1 LSLGQGAMR
10 VISAVPFPAFRQ
22 KGTVVKPAALLG
34 LILLVLPF
42 ASRADENL
50 VAKREACRLDARMRI
65 FPKGKIGVDG
75 YQRIVELRNA
85 HVTQC
90 MAGAL
95 KPPPLPPKRE
105 IAKVKDP
112 GPETRLPVKKKSR
125 RIALRMQR

>member
-1 LSLGQGAMR
+1 MR

-95 KPPPLPPKRE
+95 KPPPLPPRRE
-105 IAKVKDP
+105 VAKVKDP
-112 GPETRLPVKKKSR
+112 GPETRGIPVKKKSR
-125 RIALRMQR
+125 RIALRVERR

>member
-1 LSLGQGAMR
+1 MR
-10 VISAVPFPAFRQ
+10 MISAVASPAIRQ
-22 KGTVVKPAALLG
+22 KGTALKPAALLG

-50 VAKREACRLDARMRI
+50 VAKREACRQDARMRI
-65 FPKGKIGVDG
+65 FPKGKVGVDG
-75 YQRIVELRNA
+75 YQRIVDLRNA

-105 IAKVKDP
+105 IAKVKDD
-112 GPETRLPVKKKSR
+112 GRETPLLAGRKKSR
-125 RIALRMQR
+125 RMAQRAERR

>member
-1 LSLGQGAMR
+1 M
-10 VISAVPFPAFRQ
+10 
-22 KGTVVKPAALLG
+22 KPATLLG

-42 ASRADENL
+42 AARADENL
-50 VAKREACRLDARMRI
+50 VAKREACRMDARMRI
-65 FPKGKIGVDG
+65 FPKGKISVDG

-105 IAKVKDP
+105 VAKGKDN
-112 GPETRLPVKKKSR
+112 GQETSLPSMKKKSR

>member
-1 LSLGQGAMR
+1 
-10 VISAVPFPAFRQ
+10 
-22 KGTVVKPAALLG
+22 
-34 LILLVLPF
+34 
-42 ASRADENL
+42 
-50 VAKREACRLDARMRI
+50 MRI
-65 FPKGKIGVDG
+65 FPKGKISVDG

>member
-1 LSLGQGAMR
+1 
-10 VISAVPFPAFRQ
+10 
-22 KGTVVKPAALLG
+22 LG

-50 VAKREACRLDARMRI
+50 VAKRETCRLDARMRI

-75 YQRIVELRNA
+75 YQRVVELRNA

-112 GPETRLPVKKKSR
+112 GQETRLRVKKKSR

>member
-1 LSLGQGAMR
+1 
-10 VISAVPFPAFRQ
+10 
-22 KGTVVKPAALLG
+22 LG

-105 IAKVKDP
+105 IAKGKDD
-112 GPETRLPVKKKSR
+112 GQETRLPVKKKSR

>member
-1 LSLGQGAMR
+1 MR

-105 IAKVKDP
+105 IAKGKDD
-112 GPETRLPVKKKSR
+112 GQETRRILVKKKSR
-125 RIALRMQR
+125 RIALRVERR